1 MNSAPHLRLED
12 RPEFERVLDEAL
24 RHAAARTATGPGR
37 RTEDGRLRA
46 RALADAATI
55 AAAAA
60 PEYAEYVHTRER
72 LRQPATAGGG
82 QPGPGGAPAR
92 PGGPGRGSG
101 SGPEEKTGAGL
112 FAVASVLVPVLAG
125 AAAVI
130 FLTVGYAL
138 HLVSPEPDIAASMR
152 NVGWVFAAIAVATAL
167 VGAVTLLLTAL
178 RNSSSAIRPG
188 SVSGH
193 GLMAGSSPTSDD
205 VAAARAAWRHALL
218 HRGILPYLRET
229 ASAETASTETA
240 SGDPAA
246 DPSDP
251 SDPPRTTVTAVAMA
265 VAPMAITG
273 SSR

>member
-24 RHAAARTATGPGR
+24 RHAAARTAPGAGR
-37 RTEDGRLRA
+37 RPEDGRLRA

-60 PEYAEYVHTRER
+60 PEYAEYVRTREQ

-82 QPGPGGAPAR
+82 HQAPAGATDTTGGAR
-92 PGGPGRGSG
+92 VRSD
-101 SGPEEKTGAGL
+101 EKTGAGL

-130 FLTVGYAL
+130 FLTVGHTLRLA
-138 HLVSPEPDIAASMR
+138 SPEPEIATSMR

-178 RNSSSAIRPG
+178 RNSSTAIRPG
-188 SVSGH
+188 AGSGH
-193 GLMAGSSPTSDD
+193 GTPAGSNPASDE

-218 HRGILPYLRET
+218 HRGILPYLQNPNP
-229 ASAETASTETA
+229 ADD
-240 SGDPAA
+240 SGTHPD
-246 DPSDP
+246 
-251 SDPPRTTVTAVAMA
+251 
-265 VAPMAITG
+265 
-273 SSR
+273 